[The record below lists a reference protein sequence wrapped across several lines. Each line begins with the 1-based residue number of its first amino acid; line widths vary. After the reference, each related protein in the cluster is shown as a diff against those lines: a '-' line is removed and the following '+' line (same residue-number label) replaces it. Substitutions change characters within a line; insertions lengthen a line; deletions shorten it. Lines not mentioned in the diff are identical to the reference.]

1 MEASK
6 QGQQQNIGDPQPW
19 YEIDIVI
26 TNLFQHFN
34 GKEILA
40 CHLVNKTWAR
50 LLFNVNND
58 KIQRWKWKM
67 LLKET
72 WPQFNVNVNETYTG
86 KTLRQAYELRRLLED
101 KILRELWTPKYADS
115 FKFGKYSRW
124 VVPYKDGKF
133 ILDVAYIAQI
143 LATFAPKDYLI
154 LDGADKIEYN
164 PEHSTSSGPWPGWTL
179 HRQTD
184 LMKDI
189 QENNSLKIDQD
200 AYAAMIICQSIC
212 THRWYRTDNVEYETI
227 FHNQVMDIAQQWSEE
242 TKKNRLDFFAK
253 YPLDRKKRH
262 MNISS
267 VSIYIY
273 IDKF

>member
-133 ILDVAYIAQI
+133 ILDVAYIVQI

-189 QENNSLKIDQD
+189 EENNSLKIDQD
-200 AYAAMIICQSIC
+200 AFAAMIICQSIC

-273 IDKF
+273 R